1 MPNSNCNIL
10 IIEDEMLIARS
21 IKKMI
26 EKHFNCI
33 GIAKNYEEAITFL
46 NVSDVD
52 LALIDITLTGN
63 KTGIDVAHYI
73 TENNKILFIFL
84 TALTDTETLQNIVNA
99 KPNAYLAKPIQEA
112 NLVTAINLALL
123 NKKENT
129 MTLEIGK
136 QNHIINLN
144 DFLYAQSDRVYI
156 TLHFKNNSP
165 LLLRTS
171 FTYLETKFPE
181 THFKRINRSDAI
193 NPKCITTKT
202 TTTIIIADKTFKI
215 SEKF

>member
-1 MPNSNCNIL
+1 
-10 IIEDEMLIARS
+10 
-21 IKKMI
+21 
-26 EKHFNCI
+26 
-33 GIAKNYEEAITFL
+33 
-46 NVSDVD
+46 
-52 LALIDITLTGN
+52 
-63 KTGIDVAHYI
+63 
-73 TENNKILFIFL
+73 
-84 TALTDTETLQNIVNA
+84 
-99 KPNAYLAKPIQEA
+99 
-112 NLVTAINLALL
+112 
-123 NKKENT
+123 

-202 TTTIIIADKTFKI
+202 TTTIISCLCCTEYSSLHARGNFICCGLQY
-215 SEKF
+215 E